1 MKWLIIA
8 IHLTIQ
14 FAISTSRVFRVFGWS
29 NSDPSGQKNRMCH
42 THTSEK
48 IPPYGT
54 YVQGENEEWKKKGI
68 IKKCPLLNVCFALPL
83 CHEYFFLTLNTVQYK
98 TLEGFFFSR
107 HNVIRCCLVM
117 SCSLTMTSRKLVQIS
132 PVPPIWCRIPHPNT
146 NTDGTH

>member
-54 YVQGENEEWKKKGI
+54 YVQGENEEWKKKRDN
-68 IKKCPLLNVCFALPL
+68 KKMSTLECLLCTSPVSRV
-83 CHEYFFLTLNTVQYK
+83 FFFNFKYSTVQNSRRLFLFKTQRYK
-98 TLEGFFFSR
+98 VLSR
-107 HNVIRCCLVM
+107 NVLQPHHDFEET
-117 SCSLTMTSRKLVQIS
+117 CSNFPS
-132 PVPPIWCRIPHPNT
+132 PSHMV
-146 NTDGTH
+146 